1 MSSQDYDCI
10 VIGAGVQGSF
20 TAYNLAKNNKNTLL
34 LEQFVLPHS
43 RGSSHGQTRIIRKAY
58 DEDYYTHMMEECY
71 QLWTQLEKEANVK
84 LYRTSSPRRT
94 GLLVMGPEKGD
105 YQVFKSTLERNKVPI
120 VILPREEF
128 SQHIPHVNLSQGN
141 AALVDTTAGVLYADR
156 TLKTVQGQFQK
167 LGGMI
172 KDGQKVID
180 ITPGSVVTVTTV
192 SGMYRAKH
200 LVITAGPWANTLLSH
215 TGLQLPLQVIK
226 INVCYWREKVPGS
239 YNIQHRFPCFIQLE
253 SEEAKHH
260 IYGLPSNEYPGLM
273 KLCYHTGP
281 ETDPDDRDRQTDRGD
296 IDILQ
301 RYITRCFPGLVPI
314 PAVVESCM
322 YTVTPDNHFV
332 LDHHP
337 THSNIVI
344 GAGFSGHGF
353 KFGPIIGKLLC
364 ELSQG
369 EVPSYDLSPFRIRRF
384 QAHSKSAL

>member
-20 TAYNLAKNNKNTLL
+20 TAYNLAKNNKKTLL

-71 QLWTQLEKEANVK
+71 QLWSQLEKEANVK
-84 LYRTSSPRRT
+84 LYRRT
-94 GLLVMGPEKGD
+94 GLLVMGPEQGD

-156 TLKTVQGQFQK
+156 TLKTVQRQFHK
-167 LGGMI
+167 LGGVI

-192 SGMYRAKH
+192 SGVYRAKR

-226 INVCYWREKVPGS
+226 INVCYWSEKIPGS
-239 YNIQHRFPCFIQLE
+239 YNVQHRFPCFIQLE

-273 KLCYHTGP
+273 KICYHTGP
-281 ETDPDDRDRQTDRGD
+281 ETDPDERDRQTDRGD

-322 YTVTPDNHFV
+322 YTVTPDEHFI

-353 KFGPIIGKLLC
+353 KFGPIVGKLLC

-384 QAHSKSAL
+384 HAHSKSAL